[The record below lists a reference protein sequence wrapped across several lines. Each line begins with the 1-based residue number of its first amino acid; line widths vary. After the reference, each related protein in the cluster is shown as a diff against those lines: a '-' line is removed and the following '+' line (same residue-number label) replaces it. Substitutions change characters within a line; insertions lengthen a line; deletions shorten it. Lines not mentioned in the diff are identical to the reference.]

1 MPWPAISEFQIA
13 KDLSNNASLITTP
26 AWYVGDFRQL
36 TVSLST
42 QSAGALNI
50 QVSNDEGLQSPIN
63 ENSWRNVLTPSVNS
77 VFALTTGV
85 RWSRSSSQAASN
97 HTIVFAGRT

>member
-1 MPWPAISEFQIA
+1 MSWGPLTGYQIA

-26 AWYVGDFRQL
+26 AFFVGDFQQL

-50 QVSNDEGLQSPIN
+50 QVSNDDGFQSPIN

-77 VFALTTGV
+77 LFV
-85 RWSRSSSQAASN
+85 
-97 HTIVFAGRT
+97 I